1 MENDSYTCIAVLI
14 ILNDDRAFIFHSD
27 LSCINLENEGH
38 IGYEVQK
45 LIKDSILMF
54 KECANKNN
62 SCFKSIFI
70 IGGLSYT
77 KYNKSNDELNRMK
90 KKTMVHLRQCLMD

>member
-1 MENDSYTCIAVLI
+1 MGHNSYTCIALLI

-27 LSCINLENEGH
+27 PSWINLENEGH

-45 LIKDSILMF
+45 LIKDFILMF
-54 KECANKNN
+54 KECENKSN

-70 IGGLSYT
+70 IGSLSNT
-77 KYNKSNDELNRMK
+77 KYNKSNDEFNRMK
-90 KKTMVHLRQCLMD
+90 KELWFTYANA